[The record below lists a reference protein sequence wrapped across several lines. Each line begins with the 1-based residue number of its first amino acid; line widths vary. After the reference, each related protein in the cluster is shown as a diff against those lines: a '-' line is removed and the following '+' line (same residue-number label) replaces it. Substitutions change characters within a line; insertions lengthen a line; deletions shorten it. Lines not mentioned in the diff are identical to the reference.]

1 MSMSTRIDELPGEM
15 EYLNDLSQIQDDIN
29 ENPRQINEMEDQNGS
44 NVKMN
49 IKKRVRFKDNDN
61 DDDENEEE
69 EEEDESD
76 LFQYLKSQFSE
87 ENILIFVLLIISSRS
102 DFDNYMTKLPF
113 ISNYL
118 LESSI
123 MTTILKSIMLIIIY
137 ILFKRYILSSIKM

>member
-1 MSMSTRIDELPGEM
+1 MSTRIDELPGEM

-61 DDDENEEE
+61 DNDEND

-76 LFQYLKSQFSE
+76 LIQYLKSQFSE